1 MTIELRDYFAAK
13 AMQALIQ
20 ANSEVYVTDD
30 GQFCSG
36 DENGTLFA
44 HSEMLPAEAYM
55 IAQSMIEEKERIQ
68 DIYEF
73 IKKKEFDKKQMGLD
87 V

>member
-30 GQFCSG
+30 EQFCSE

-44 HSEMLPAEAYM
+44 HSEMLPKEAYM
-55 IAQSMIEEKERIQ
+55 IADSMIEEKERRQ
-68 DIYEF
+68 DIYEL
-73 IKKKEFDKKQMGLD
+73 IMKKQFDNKQMGLD